1 MLGLVFTG
9 HGIFPEGVKS
19 STEMISGNIEQ
30 CEVVSLEPEDDPTCF
45 GEKLKNA
52 VKNVDTG
59 DGVLILTDI
68 RGGTPFNQSL
78 ILSRE
83 MNVQIVVGTNIPTAL
98 TAKLARNENT
108 TLDEIAD
115 IILSEAQDSIDIVK
129 FNI

>member
-9 HGIFPEGVKS
+9 HGMFPEGVKS

-30 CEVVSLEPEDDPTCF
+30 CEVVSLEPEDDPTGF